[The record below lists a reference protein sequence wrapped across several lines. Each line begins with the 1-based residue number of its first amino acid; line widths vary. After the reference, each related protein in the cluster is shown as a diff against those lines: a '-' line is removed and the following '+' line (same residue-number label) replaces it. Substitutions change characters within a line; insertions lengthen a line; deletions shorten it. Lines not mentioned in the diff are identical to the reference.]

1 MVCKLSEGGNIHV
14 YINMSGKIISDS
26 TAIIISN

>member
-1 MVCKLSEGGNIHV
+1 MVCKLSEGGNI

-26 TAIIISN
+26 TAIIFSN

>member
-1 MVCKLSEGGNIHV
+1 MVYKLSEGGNI